1 MLDIETV
8 NRACQLVTS
17 GISPS
22 ESIEGL
28 VEILVK
34 IAGLEKV
41 RVLIPDNEDTLL
53 IKYHY
58 GLTQEEL
65 VRASYKYGEGITGKV
80 ALTKNIVVV
89 PDVKDEPRFIGK
101 ITDISI
107 FNKTKISYIA
117 IPILLSNHKTGVLA
131 VNRLDAE
138 RPVLENDLGTLQV
151 FAAFIKQALDI
162 HDLLIERTNCLQHE
176 NRTLRKRLIRD
187 QGDIIGDDP
196 VLLDTLDKARQSA
209 KTDASVL
216 LIGESGTGKERFAGF
231 IHTNS
236 HRSKEPFVAL
246 NCAAIPENLIESE
259 LFGHEK
265 GAFTGAEK
273 LTLGKFE
280 AANGG
285 TLFLD
290 EIGDLGPEIQAKLL
304 RVLQESE
311 VLRLGSNTPIK
322 VDVRI
327 VAATHKDIQREI
339 SKGKF
344 RLDLFYRLNVITLK
358 LPALRDRKD
367 DIVLL
372 LEYFL
377 SLSNQKYKKR
387 CYFSKHAIQA
397 LKNYLWPGNI
407 RQLENLVERSVILSD
422 GDELGPE
429 ILDNEMLELD
439 ESGSIAKS
447 MDSTFPSRPYQ
458 SVHKINRESIINAVR
473 SASGN
478 KTQAAKNLGLS
489 SRQLHYRIQ
498 KLGIEAEDLDDLC
511 IF

>member
-1 MLDIETV
+1 
-8 NRACQLVTS
+8 
-17 GISPS
+17 
-22 ESIEGL
+22 
-28 VEILVK
+28 
-34 IAGLEKV
+34 
-41 RVLIPDNEDTLL
+41 
-53 IKYHY
+53 
-58 GLTQEEL
+58 
-65 VRASYKYGEGITGKV
+65 
-80 ALTKNIVVV
+80 
-89 PDVKDEPRFIGK
+89 
-101 ITDISI
+101 
-107 FNKTKISYIA
+107 
-117 IPILLSNHKTGVLA
+117 
-131 VNRLDAE
+131 
-138 RPVLENDLGTLQV
+138 
-151 FAAFIKQALDI
+151 
-162 HDLLIERTNCLQHE
+162 
-176 NRTLRKRLIRD
+176 IRD